1 MNIRFLQ
8 DVELQVVEQ
17 FDEEADTINEE
28 STDCYSKGDFIP
40 DVSIIGENKE
50 INSVDIQFPD
60 GSCCFGV
67 NKDWFDVLE

>member
-17 FDEEADTINEE
+17 FDEEADTITEE

-40 DVSIIGENKE
+40 DVSIIGENK
-50 INSVDIQFPD
+50 
-60 GSCCFGV
+60 
-67 NKDWFDVLE
+67 